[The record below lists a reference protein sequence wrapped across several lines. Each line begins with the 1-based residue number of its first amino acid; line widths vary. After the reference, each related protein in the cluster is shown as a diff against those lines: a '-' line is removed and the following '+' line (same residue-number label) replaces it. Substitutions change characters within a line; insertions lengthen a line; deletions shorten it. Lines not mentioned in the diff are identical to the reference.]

1 MHSLFEIEHRED
13 SVEALREEL
22 DGHIGAVAS
31 RLGASSRMLAESWFA
46 RHALLGP
53 SSTNQDTHD
62 LPFQRWYRFKEA
74 FAPRAVVEAFSKLN
88 CVPAT
93 CIDPFGGSGTTA
105 LTGQFLGVRP
115 TTIEVNPFLADLI
128 EAKLASYEPDELI
141 SSYRAVVDAAAAR
154 QVDMAQAMAE
164 APPTFIEPGVNGR
177 WIFSAAVAERI
188 LAHRMAID
196 DLADTKHARMLR
208 VLLGSTLITLSNV
221 VISGKGRRYRRGWE
235 RRTVTPATVARLF
248 EIAFLNAIEDVVRFG
263 RRSCTDY
270 TLLRGDARTALAE
283 VEGAD
288 FSLFSPPYPN
298 SFDYTDI
305 YNVELWMLGYLRNS
319 AENRTLRQSTLRS
332 HVQIKRSYDATIRS
346 PLLDDTLERL
356 NAHRAELWDRD
367 IPDMV
372 CAYFEDLNAIL
383 AELQRII
390 TPGGS
395 VMMVVGDSRYAGVS
409 IDVGAITVEI
419 AAKLGF
425 DLKELS
431 QMRSMRSSAQ
441 QGGGYDLGETLV
453 HLIRS

>member
-1 MHSLFEIEHRED
+1 M
-13 SVEALREEL
+13 EALREEL

-31 RLGASSRMLAESWFA
+31 RLGASSRMLAENWFA

-74 FAPRAVVEAFSKLN
+74 FAPRAVVEAFSKLARA
-88 CVPAT
+88 PAT

-105 LTGQFLGVRP
+105 LTAQFLGVRP

-128 EAKLASYEPDELI
+128 EAKLGSYEPDGLI
-141 SSYRAVVDAAAAR
+141 SSYRAVVDGAASIHADVG
-154 QVDMAQAMAE
+154 QIMPG

-188 LAHRMAID
+188 LAHRQAIEGLLD
-196 DLADTKHARMLR
+196 ASHARLLR

-221 VISGKGRRYRRGWE
+221 VISGKGRRYRRGWD
-235 RRTVTPATVARLF
+235 RRIVAPTTVARLF
-248 EIAFLNAIEDVVRFG
+248 EMAFLNAIEDVVRFG

-270 TLLRGDARTALAE
+270 TLLRGDARAALAE
-283 VEGAD
+283 AEPAD

-319 AENRTLRQSTLRS
+319 GENRALRQSTLRS
-332 HVQIKRSYDATIRS
+332 HVQIKRSYEATACS
-346 PLLDDTLERL
+346 PLLDETLGRL
-356 NAHRAELWDRD
+356 NVHRSELWDHD

-372 CAYFEDLNAIL
+372 GAYFDDLNAIM
-383 AELQRII
+383 AGLQRII

-409 IDVGAITVEI
+409 IDVGAITVEM
-419 AAKLGF
+419 AEKLGF
-425 DLKELS
+425 ELRELS

-453 HLIRS
+453 HLIRL

>member
-1 MHSLFEIEHRED
+1 M
-13 SVEALREEL
+13 EALREEL

-31 RLGASSRMLAESWFA
+31 RLGAGSRMLAQNWFA

-74 FAPRAVVEAFSKLN
+74 FAPRAVVEAFSKLERT
-88 CVPAT
+88 PTT

-105 LTGQFLGVRP
+105 LTAQFLGVRP

-128 EAKLASYEPDELI
+128 ESKLASYEPDALI
-141 SSYRAVVDAAAAR
+141 SSYRAAVDGASAMR
-154 QVDMAQAMAE
+154 VDIAEAMAD
-164 APPTFIEPGVNGR
+164 APPTFVEPGVNGR

-196 DLADTKHARMLR
+196 GLSDAAHARLLR

-235 RRTVTPATVARLF
+235 RRTVTPTTVAKLF

-270 TLLRGDARTALAE
+270 TLLRGDARSALVEAE
-283 VEGAD
+283 PAD

-319 AENRTLRQSTLRS
+319 GDNRMLRQSTLRS
-332 HVQIKRSYDATIRS
+332 HVQIKRSYEASTCS
-346 PLLDDTLERL
+346 PLLDDTLDRL
-356 NAHRAELWDRD
+356 NVHRAELWDRE

-372 CAYFEDLNAIL
+372 RAYFDDLNAVMEGL
-383 AELQRII
+383 HRVI

-409 IDVGAITVEI
+409 IDVGSITVEI

-425 DLKELS
+425 ELRELS

-453 HLIRS
+453 HLIRA